1 MTYHRKFLFG
11 LLAFGFL
18 LMSCTQAPEQRAKDA
33 TVLII
38 TENTEIGIGSGF
50 FVQPDKIVTNI
61 HVVDNA
67 KRVFVVGRKKVY
79 NIEGVTGYAPEHDLV
94 VLQVSGQG
102 EPLELSEGQI
112 GDKISVLGYPGGGYK
127 VTEGKVHGI
136 RNSDKELRLVA
147 REFPKNREPVTV
159 SGNSGGP
166 IINREGRVIAV
177 AVSSSGSFSSA
188 SASSA
193 LKVLLDSTNKEN
205 LSEWQ
210 KKNPIL
216 AYVYATWADEESDSE
231 RYEEAIKG
239 FDKAAAIYQYAE
251 TYNKRGL
258 AKRSL
263 GRYQEAIQ
271 DFDTAIELIPD
282 FAIAY
287 YNRGNTYYRWDSAKR
302 KSDDTGIAQDF
313 VRPIQDYNK
322 ALEFNPD
329 FAEAYT
335 RRGVAKAKRRD
346 YVAAIQDYTDAINR
360 DPKDVK
366 SYANRGDVKLEI
378 EDYAGAIQDYTEAIK
393 LNPDDAEVYINRGVS
408 KVKMSDPD
416 YASAIQDYTKAINLN
431 PDATLLIRVY
441 HKRGAAKQALG
452 QFYHKRGAVKQASRQ
467 YEDTKRDYAKVY
479 YYLGKINNNKGNY
492 QAAIED
498 FNESIATDPDDVE
511 VYYLRG
517 NAKRKSGDYEGAI
530 QDYTH
535 TIKQN
540 PDFAEAYYARGVTQ
554 LRLDKYQK
562 AIDDLGRA
570 IALKD
575 PAVYA
580 EAYKARGDAKA
591 GLGKHTD
598 AKTDFS
604 AAYYHW
610 GDEARKRDQYQEAIE
625 NFDRVLA
632 LIPDFAMAYHVRG
645 NAKIKFGKSKADL
658 DELEAA
664 WQLYQEAIE
673 DCDKAI
679 QLNWE
684 NPHFYG
690 NRGLAKF
697 LRGIIRDPDEAI
709 VDYQAAIEDFTE
721 VVKRKQDF
729 LEHAYYLRG
738 RTRCLLGYAKANQG
752 QSKEARK
759 QYNLALKDFKAANKL
774 DADDASHYR
783 GLGLANAALGKPKA
797 AITAFEKAKHLKAAS
812 EKRAN

>member
-1 MTYHRKFLFG
+1 MTYHRKFLLG

-18 LMSCTQAPEQRAKDA
+18 LMSCTQTPEQRAKAA

-38 TENTEIGIGSGF
+38 TGNADSSIGTGSGF
-50 FVQPDKIVTNI
+50 FLKPDKIVTNI

-67 KRVFVVGRKKVY
+67 KMVFVVGRKKVY

-94 VLQVSGQG
+94 VLQVSGKG
-102 EPLELSEGQI
+102 EPLELREGQI

-127 VTEGKVHGI
+127 VTKGKVHGI
-136 RNSDKELRLVA
+136 RNSDKQLRLVA

-159 SGNSGGP
+159 GGNSGGP
-166 IINREGRVIAV
+166 IINRVWQVIGV
-177 AVSSSGSFSSA
+177 AVSSNEEFSSA
-188 SASSA
+188 STSSA
-193 LKVLLDSTNKEN
+193 LKVLLDSANKEN

-216 AYVYATWADEESDSE
+216 AYVYATWANEKLDNEH
-231 RYEEAIKG
+231 YEEAIKG
-239 FDKAAAIYQYAE
+239 FDKAIAIYRHAK

-258 AKRSL
+258 AKRRL

-271 DFDTAIELIPD
+271 DFDRAIGLIPD

-287 YNRGNTYYRWDSAKR
+287 YNRGNTYYRWDIANR
-302 KSDDTGIAQDF
+302 KSDDTRIVQDF
-313 VRPIQDYNK
+313 ARPIQDYNK
-322 ALEFNPD
+322 VLEFNPD
-329 FAEAYT
+329 DTEAYAN
-335 RRGVAKAKRRD
+335 RGVANAKRRD

-360 DPKDVK
+360 NPKAVK
-366 SYANRGDVKLEI
+366 SYSNRGDAKLEI
-378 EDYAGAIQDYTEAIK
+378 EDYAGAIQDYTEVIE
-393 LNPDDAEVYINRGVS
+393 LNPDDAEAYINRGVA

-416 YASAIQDYTKAINLN
+416 YAGAIQDYTKAINLN
-431 PDATLLIRVY
+431 PDDTLLVQAY
-441 HKRGAAKQALG
+441 YERGAAKQALD
-452 QFYHKRGAVKQASRQ
+452 Q
-467 YEDTKRDYAKVY
+467 YEDTKRDYAKAY
-479 YYLGKINNNKGNY
+479 YYLGKIDANKGNY
-492 QAAIED
+492 QEAIED
-498 FNESIATDPDDVE
+498 FNKAIGLNPGDVE
-511 VYYLRG
+511 VYYVRG
-517 NAKRKSGDYEGAI
+517 NAKQKSGDYEGAI
-530 QDYTH
+530 QDYTL

-540 PDFAEAYYARGVTQ
+540 PEFVEAYYARGVTQ
-554 LRLDKYQK
+554 LRLDKYQR
-562 AIDDLGRA
+562 AIDDLGKA
-570 IALKD
+570 IALKN
-575 PAVYA
+575 PTVYA
-580 EAYKARGDAKA
+580 EAYKARGDAKE
-591 GLGKHTD
+591 GLGKDTD

-604 AAYYHW
+604 VAYYHW

-645 NAKIKFGKSKADL
+645 NAKIKLGKSNADL

-721 VVKRKQDF
+721 AVKRKQDF
-729 LEHAYYLRG
+729 LKQAYYLRG
-738 RTRCLLGYAKANQG
+738 WTRCLLGSAKASQG

-774 DADDASHYR
+774 DTDDASHYR
-783 GLGLANAALGKPKA
+783 GLGLANAALGKAKA